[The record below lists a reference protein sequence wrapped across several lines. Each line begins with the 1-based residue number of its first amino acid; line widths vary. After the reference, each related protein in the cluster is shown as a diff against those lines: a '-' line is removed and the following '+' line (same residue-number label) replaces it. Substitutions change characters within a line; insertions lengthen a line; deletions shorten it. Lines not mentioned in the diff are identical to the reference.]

1 MTSAMVSAVDLPV
14 TRASL
19 VANLHLAFLLAGA
32 SLHGMAYDSLAAMA
46 IGPLLLLLGAF
57 PVAAW
62 GLGTRAPG
70 LMLSGYAR
78 VFCVCWFVAGVAA
91 GYAAWLDDPF
101 QLGSD
106 AFGFFQLASDPNA
119 GLGAAELRELTD
131 GFGAVVL
138 WRWVYDIAEAADIG
152 RQRFVGIGFN
162 TLVVAA
168 TAAPA
173 LHACRLVYGPDAR
186 REARLV
192 LALSGCGLLWIF
204 AAIHLRDA
212 IIFFTA
218 SLLTVAWL
226 HYLRRG
232 GWLAALVL
240 LVWLTAITGAF
251 GVLRTEFVVVPLV
264 ASGIGLA
271 AIVLAPAVT
280 SGGARRA
287 VAWLLLLSGAVVAV
301 LYALPLL
308 ESLDDR
314 AGTYREF
321 VRNEASASSL
331 GAQLV
336 VNQPP
341 LVRVFVGSAYL
352 LLFPI
357 PVWAGLIGDSALH
370 AFKAL
375 NALFFYA
382 LLPLVLLAIHDLV
395 RQRKLRTPQ
404 TLFVLGLSAVMLAV
418 ISLTSLESRHFG
430 AFLLPVFLLAL
441 ASDPSAPGHGARY
454 GRALGGMLAAMTVL
468 HLAWGAAKFG

>member
-1 MTSAMVSAVDLPV
+1 MNGAVLSAVDLPV
-14 TRASL
+14 SRAAL
-19 VANLHLAFLLAGA
+19 TGNIHLALLLAGA
-32 SLHGMAYDSLAAMA
+32 SLHGMAYGSLAAIA
-46 IGPLLLLLGAF
+46 IGPALLVLGAL

-62 GLGTRAPG
+62 GMGARAARP
-70 LMLSGYAR
+70 MLSGYAR

-91 GYAAWLDDPF
+91 GYATWLDDPF
-101 QLGSD
+101 QLDSD

-138 WRWVYDIAEAADIG
+138 WRWVYDLADAIGIG

-173 LHACRLVYGPDAR
+173 LHACRLAYGADTR

-218 SLLTVAWL
+218 SLLTLAWL

-232 GWLAALVL
+232 GWIAALAL

-251 GVLRTEFVVVPLV
+251 AVLRTEFVVVPLV

-271 AIVLAPAVT
+271 AIVLAPAAA
-280 SGGARRA
+280 SGRARRT
-287 VAWLLLLSGAVVAV
+287 VAWLLLLGGAVVAV

-321 VRNEASASSL
+321 VGNETSASSL

-341 LVRVFVGSAYL
+341 LVRLFVGSAYL

-370 AFKAL
+370 TFKAL

-382 LLPLVLLAIHDLV
+382 LLPLLLLAVHDLV
-395 RQRKLRTPQ
+395 RHPRLRTPQ
-404 TLFVLGLSAVMLAV
+404 TLFVLALAAVMLAATA
-418 ISLTSLESRHFG
+418 LTSLESRHFG

-441 ASDPSAPGHGARY
+441 AADPSSPGHSARY
-454 GRALGGMLAAMTVL
+454 GRALGWLLAAMTML